1 MAKIAE
7 TVIVVKAS
15 RLLKDG
21 DEASAVLDGEAITQ
35 LSAVIEELAGAGVLI
50 EIETLDLEGQE

>member
-7 TVIVVKAS
+7 TIIVIKAS

-21 DEASAVLDGEAITQ
+21 EESIEVLDDEALAQ
-35 LSAVIEELAGAGVLI
+35 LTAVIEELAGAGALI
-50 EIETLDLEGQE
+50 EIDTMDGQQ

>member
-21 DEASAVLDGEAITQ
+21 DEASAVLDGEAIAQ

>member
-7 TVIVVKAS
+7 TIIVIKAS

-21 DEASAVLDGEAITQ
+21 EDSIEVLDAESLVQ
-35 LSAVIEELAGAGVLI
+35 LTAVIEELAGAGALI
-50 EIETLDLEGQE
+50 EIDTMDGQQ

>member
-21 DEASAVLDGEAITQ
+21 DTMTDVLDSEALAQ
-35 LSAVIEELAGAGVLI
+35 LTAVIEELAGADVLI
-50 EIETLDLEGQE
+50 EIETMDGQE

>member
-21 DEASAVLDGEAITQ
+21 DTMTDVLDSEALAQ
-35 LSAVIEELAGAGVLI
+35 LTAVIEELAGADVLI
-50 EIETLDLEGQE
+50 EIETLEGSE

>member
-21 DEASAVLDGEAITQ
+21 DTMTDVLDSEALAQ
-35 LSAVIEELAGAGVLI
+35 LMAVIEELAGADVLI
-50 EIETLDLEGQE
+50 EIETLEGSE

>member
-7 TVIVVKAS
+7 TIIVIKAS

-21 DEASAVLDGEAITQ
+21 DESIEVLDDEALAQ
-35 LSAVIEELAGAGVLI
+35 LTAVIEELAGAGALI
-50 EIETLDLEGQE
+50 EIDTMDGQQ